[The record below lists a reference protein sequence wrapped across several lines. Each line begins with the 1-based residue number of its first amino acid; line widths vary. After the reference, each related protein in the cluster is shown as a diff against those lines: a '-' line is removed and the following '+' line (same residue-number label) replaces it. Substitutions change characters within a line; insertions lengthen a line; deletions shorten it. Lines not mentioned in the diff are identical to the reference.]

1 MMSAFEYTV
10 LDQKGREKKGI
21 LEGDSARLVRQQLRE
36 QNLVPLTVL
45 EVKKQLASDKKS
57 TFVLN
62 QRIKTTELALMT
74 RQLATLARSGIPL
87 DEATATVA
95 RQSIKPKVKKLL
107 LGVRSKILE
116 GHTLADGLRDY
127 PQIFS
132 EMYCA
137 TVAAGEQSGHLDVV
151 LERLA
156 DYTEQRQQLQQRL
169 KLALIY
175 PVILTV
181 MSILVV
187 SGLLTYVVPEVVK
200 VFSDTGQQLPFLTVA
215 LIAVSDFM
223 QDWFIYLLMALV
235 VLFAGFK
242 KLIEQPVFKKRYH
255 QFLLKI
261 PVLGNLVLGGNSAQ
275 FSRTLSI
282 LAASGVPILEAMRI
296 AVKVMD
302 NIPMREAVENAS
314 QQVSEG
320 SSLSATLEQSGYF
333 NPMLINL
340 IASGEATGQLEQM
353 LERAAM
359 NQERELE
366 TTMAMLMGL
375 LEPLLIVAMGGV
387 VLIIVL
393 AILLPVLDLNQLVK

>member
-1 MMSAFEYTV
+1 MGAFEYTA
-10 LDQKGREKKGI
+10 LDQKGNENKGI
-21 LEGDSARLVRQQLRE
+21 VEGDSARLIRQQLRE
-36 QNLVPLTVL
+36 QNLVPLKVV
-45 EVKKQLASDKKS
+45 EVKKQSSNDKS
-57 TFVLN
+57 HVFVLN
-62 QRIKTTELALMT
+62 QRINTTELALMT

-95 RQSIKPKVKKLL
+95 RQSIKPKIKKLL
-107 LGVRSKILE
+107 LGVRAKILE

-127 PQIFS
+127 PHIFS

-156 DYTEQRQQLQQRL
+156 DYTEQRQQLQQRM

-181 MSILVV
+181 MSLLVV

-200 VFSDTGQQLPFLTVA
+200 VFSDTGQQLPWLTIA

-223 QDWFIYLLMALV
+223 QDWFIYLFIMLV
-235 VLFAGFK
+235 AGFAIFK
-242 KLIEQPVFKKRYH
+242 KILQQPLFRKRYH
-255 QFLLKI
+255 QLLLKV
-261 PVLGNLVLGGNSAQ
+261 PVVGNLILGGNSAQ

-282 LAASGVPILEAMRI
+282 LAASGVPILESMRI

-302 NIPMREAVENAS
+302 NIPMREAVEQAS

-366 TTMAMLMGL
+366 TTLAMLMGL

>member
-1 MMSAFEYTV
+1 MSAFEYTA

-21 LEGDSARLVRQQLRE
+21 VEGDSARLVRQQLRE
-36 QNLVPLTVL
+36 QNLVPLTVA
-45 EVKKQLASDKKS
+45 EVKKQAANAKNSI
-57 TFVLN
+57 FVLN
-62 QRIKTTELALMT
+62 QRISTTELALMT

-107 LGVRSKILE
+107 LGVRAKILE

-127 PQIFS
+127 PHIFS

-223 QDWFIYLLMALV
+223 QDWFVYLLLAMLAA
-235 VLFAGFK
+235 FAAFK
-242 KLIEQPVFKKRYH
+242 KLVQQPVFKKRYH
-255 QFLLKI
+255 QFLLKV

-282 LAASGVPILEAMRI
+282 LAASGVPILDAMRI

-302 NIPMREAVENAS
+302 NVPMREAVENAS

-320 SSLSATLEQSGYF
+320 SSLSSTLENSGYF

-353 LERAAM
+353 LERAAV

>member
-1 MMSAFEYTV
+1 MSAFEYTA
-10 LDQKGREKKGI
+10 LNKKGSEKKGVI
-21 LEGDSARLVRQQLRE
+21 EGDSARLVRQQLRE
-36 QNLVPLTVL
+36 KQLVPLTVT
-45 EVKKQLASDKKS
+45 EVKKQTLSNNNNI
-57 TFVLN
+57 FVFK
-62 QRIKTTELALMT
+62 QRINTTELALLT
-74 RQLATLARSGIPL
+74 RQLATLSRSGIPL

-95 RQSIKPKVKKLL
+95 RQNINPRIKKLL
-107 LGVRSKILE
+107 LGVRAKILE

-127 PQIFS
+127 PHVFS

-175 PVILTV
+175 PVILTL

-187 SGLLTYVVPEVVK
+187 GGLLTYVVPEVVK
-200 VFSDTGQQLPFLTVA
+200 VFSDTGQQLPFLTTA

-223 QDWFIYLLMALV
+223 QDWFVYLLFLML
-235 VLFAGFK
+235 AGFIVFK
-242 KLIEQPVFKKRYH
+242 KLTQQVIFKKRYH
-255 QFLLKI
+255 KFLLKL
-261 PVLGNLVLGGNSAQ
+261 PVIGNLVLGANSAQ

-282 LAASGVPILEAMRI
+282 LAASGVPILDAMRI
-296 AVKVMD
+296 AVKVME

-314 QQVSEG
+314 RQVSEG
-320 SSLSATLEQSGYF
+320 ESLSSTLEQSGYF

-353 LERAAM
+353 LDRAAI

-366 TTMAMLMGL
+366 TITAMLMGL

>member
-1 MMSAFEYTV
+1 MSAFEYTA

-21 LEGDSARLVRQQLRE
+21 VEGDSARLVRQQLRE
-36 QNLVPLTVL
+36 QNLVPLTVA
-45 EVKKQLASDKKS
+45 EVKKQAANAKNSI
-57 TFVLN
+57 FVLN
-62 QRIKTTELALMT
+62 QRISTTELALMT

-107 LGVRSKILE
+107 LGVRAKILE

-127 PQIFS
+127 PHIFS

-223 QDWFIYLLMALV
+223 QDWFVYLLLAMLAA
-235 VLFAGFK
+235 FAAFK
-242 KLIEQPVFKKRYH
+242 KLVQQPVFKKRYH
-255 QFLLKI
+255 QFLLKV

-282 LAASGVPILEAMRI
+282 LAASGVPILDAMRI

-302 NIPMREAVENAS
+302 NVPMREAVENAS

-320 SSLSATLEQSGYF
+320 SSLSSTLEQSGYF

-353 LERAAM
+353 LERAAV

>member
-1 MMSAFEYTV
+1 MGAYEYTA
-10 LDQKGREKKGI
+10 LDKNGNDRKGI

-36 QNLVPLTVL
+36 KNLVPLTVE
-45 EVKKQLASDKKS
+45 EVKKQKNTSNNK
-57 TFVLN
+57 TFVFN
-62 QRIKTTELALMT
+62 QRITTTELALMT
-74 RQLATLARSGIPL
+74 RQLATLSRAGIPL

-95 RQSIKPKVKKLL
+95 RQSIKARVKKIL
-107 LGVRSKILE
+107 LGVRAKILE

-127 PQIFS
+127 PHIFS

-156 DYTEQRQQLQQRL
+156 DYSEQRQQLQQRL

-175 PVILTV
+175 PIILTL

-187 SGLLTYVVPEVVK
+187 GGLLTYVVPEVVN
-200 VFSDTGQQLPFLTVA
+200 VFSDTGQQLPFLTLA
-215 LIAVSDFM
+215 LIGVSEFM
-223 QDWFIYLLMALV
+223 QNWFAYLLLTGIVAFFV
-235 VLFAGFK
+235 FK
-242 KLIEQPVFKKRYH
+242 KLLEQEVFKKRFH
-255 QFLLKI
+255 QLLLKL
-261 PVLGNLVLGGNSAQ
+261 PVLGNVVLGGNSAQ
-275 FSRTLSI
+275 FARTLSI

-302 NIPMREAVENAS
+302 NIPMREAVEAAS

-320 SSLSATLEQSGYF
+320 GSLSSTLEKSGFF

-353 LERAAM
+353 LERAAV

-375 LEPLLIVAMGGV
+375 LEPLLIVVMGGV
-387 VLIIVL
+387 VLVIVL

>member
-1 MMSAFEYTV
+1 MSAFEYTA
-10 LDQKGREKKGI
+10 LDKKGREKKGVV
-21 LEGDSARLVRQQLRE
+21 EGDSARLVRQQLRE
-36 QNLVPLTVL
+36 QNLVPLTVI
-45 EVKKQLASDKKS
+45 EVKKQATNEKNNI
-57 TFVLN
+57 FVFN
-62 QRIKTTELALMT
+62 QRINTTELALMT

-107 LGVRSKILE
+107 LGVRAKILE

-127 PQIFS
+127 PYIFS

-200 VFSDTGQQLPFLTVA
+200 VFSDTGQQLPFLTTA

-223 QDWFIYLLMALV
+223 QDWFIYLLLALV
-235 VLFAGFK
+235 LAFVSFK
-242 KLIEQPVFKKRYH
+242 KLIQQAVFKKRYH

-282 LAASGVPILEAMRI
+282 LAASGVPILDAMRI

-302 NIPMREAVENAS
+302 NIPMREAVEHAA

-320 SSLSATLEQSGYF
+320 SSLSSTLEQSGYF

>member
-1 MMSAFEYTV
+1 MGAFEYTA
-10 LDQKGREKKGI
+10 LDGKGREKKGI
-21 LEGDSARLVRQQLRE
+21 VEGDSARLVRQQLRE
-36 QNLVPLTVL
+36 KSLVPLTVA
-45 EVKKQLASDKKS
+45 EVKKQINNEKTT
-57 TFVLN
+57 TFSLH
-62 QRIKTTELALMT
+62 QRISTTELALMT
-74 RQLATLARSGIPL
+74 RQLATLARSAIPL

-107 LGVRSKILE
+107 LGVRAKILE

-127 PQIFS
+127 PHIFS

-156 DYTEQRQQLQQRL
+156 DYTEQRQQMQQRL

-187 SGLLTYVVPEVVK
+187 GGLLTYVVPEVVK

-215 LIAVSDFM
+215 LITVSDFM
-223 QDWFIYLLMALV
+223 QDWFIYLLLAMTAA
-235 VLFAGFK
+235 FATFK
-242 KLIEQPVFKKRYH
+242 KLLQKTVFKKRYH
-255 QFLLKI
+255 QFLLKL
-261 PVLGNLVLGGNSAQ
+261 PVIGSLVLGGNSAQ

-282 LAASGVPILEAMRI
+282 LAASGVPILDAMRI

-302 NIPMREAVENAS
+302 NIPMREAVEAAS

-320 SSLSATLEQSGYF
+320 GSLSSTLENSGYF

>member
-1 MMSAFEYTV
+1 MSAFEYTA
-10 LDQKGREKKGI
+10 LDQKGNEKKGI
-21 LEGDSARLVRQQLRE
+21 VEGDSARLVRQQLRE
-36 QNLVPLTVL
+36 KKLVPLSVT
-45 EVKKQLASDKKS
+45 EVTKQTGNEKNNI
-57 TFVLN
+57 FVFK
-62 QRIKTTELALMT
+62 QRINTTELALLT
-74 RQLATLARSGIPL
+74 RQLATLSRSGIPL

-95 RQSIKPKVKKLL
+95 RQSVNPRIKKLL
-107 LGVRSKILE
+107 LGVRAKILE

-127 PQIFS
+127 PHIFS

-151 LERLA
+151 MERLA

-187 SGLLTYVVPEVVK
+187 GGLLTYVVPEVVK
-200 VFSDTGQQLPFLTVA
+200 VFSDTGQQLPFLTTA

-223 QDWFIYLLMALV
+223 QDWFVYLLLLMV
-235 VLFAGFK
+235 AGFVAFK
-242 KLIEQPVFKKRYH
+242 KLMQQAVFKKQYH
-255 QFLLKI
+255 KFLLKL
-261 PVLGNLVLGGNSAQ
+261 PVIGNLVLGGNSAQ

-282 LAASGVPILEAMRI
+282 LAASGVPILDAMRI
-296 AVKVMD
+296 AVKVME

-320 SSLSATLEQSGYF
+320 SSLSSTLEQSGYF

-353 LERAAM
+353 LERAAV

>member
-1 MMSAFEYTV
+1 MGAFEYTA
-10 LDQKGREKKGI
+10 LDQKGRDKKGI
-21 LEGDSARLVRQQLRE
+21 IEGDSARLVRQQLRD
-36 QNLVPLTVL
+36 QNLVPLNVE
-45 EVKKQLASDKKS
+45 EVKKQQAKNKS
-57 TFVLN
+57 SGFSFN
-62 QRIKTTELALMT
+62 QRITTTELALLT

-95 RQSIKPKVKKLL
+95 RQSIKPRVKKLL
-107 LGVRSKILE
+107 LGVRAKILE

-127 PQIFS
+127 PHIFT

-156 DYTEQRQQLQQRL
+156 DYSEQRQQLQQRL

-175 PVILTV
+175 PVILTI

-187 SGLLTYVVPEVVK
+187 GGLLTYVVPEVVK
-200 VFSDTGQQLPFLTVA
+200 VFSDTGQQLPGLTVA
-215 LIAVSDFM
+215 LIAVSEFM
-223 QDWFIYLLMALV
+223 QDWFVYLLFAAL
-235 VLFAGFK
+235 FGFIIFK
-242 KLIEQPVFKKRYH
+242 KLLQQAAFKKRYH
-255 QFLLKI
+255 QFLLKLPI
-261 PVLGNLVLGGNSAQ
+261 LGNVVLGGNSAQ
-275 FSRTLSI
+275 FARTLSI
-282 LAASGVPILEAMRI
+282 LAASGVPILDAMRI

-302 NIPMREAVENAS
+302 NIPMREAVEEAS

-320 SSLSATLEQSGYF
+320 SSLSATLEKSGYF

-375 LEPLLIVAMGGV
+375 LEPLLIVVMGGV
-387 VLIIVL
+387 VLVIVL

>member
-1 MMSAFEYTV
+1 MSAFEYTA
-10 LDQKGREKKGI
+10 LDKKGREKKGI
-21 LEGDSARLVRQQLRE
+21 VEGDSARLIRQQLRE
-36 QNLVPLTVL
+36 KNLVPLTVI
-45 EVKKQLASDKKS
+45 EVKKQATNEKNNV
-57 TFVLN
+57 FVFK
-62 QRIKTTELALMT
+62 QRINTTELALMT

-107 LGVRSKILE
+107 LGVRAKVLE

-127 PQIFS
+127 PHIFS

-215 LIAVSDFM
+215 LIAVSDFL
-223 QDWFIYLLMALV
+223 QDWFIYLLLAM
-235 VLFAGFK
+235 VLAFITFK
-242 KLIEQPVFKKRYH
+242 KLVQQPVFKKRYH
-255 QFLLKI
+255 QFLLKLPI
-261 PVLGNLVLGGNSAQ
+261 LGNLVLGGNSAQ

-282 LAASGVPILEAMRI
+282 LAASGVPILDAMRI

-302 NIPMREAVENAS
+302 NIPMREAVEYAS

-320 SSLSATLEQSGYF
+320 SSLSSTLEQSGYF

>member
-1 MMSAFEYTV
+1 MGAFEYTA
-10 LDQKGREKKGI
+10 LDIKGREKKGI
-21 LEGDSARLVRQQLRE
+21 IEGDSARLVRQQLRE
-36 QNLVPLTVL
+36 QNLAPLSVD
-45 EVKKQLASDKKS
+45 EVKKQGVGKKS
-57 TFVLN
+57 KSFTLN
-62 QRIKTTELALMT
+62 QRINTTELALLT
-74 RQLATLARSGIPL
+74 RQLATLSRSGIPL

-95 RQSIKPKVKKLL
+95 RQSIKPRVKKLL
-107 LGVRSKILE
+107 LGVRAKILE

-127 PQIFS
+127 PHIFS

-156 DYTEQRQQLQQRL
+156 DYSEQRQQLQQRM

-175 PVILTV
+175 PVILTL

-187 SGLLTYVVPEVVK
+187 GGLLTYVVPEVVK
-200 VFSDTGQQLPFLTVA
+200 VFSDTGQQLPFLTTA
-215 LIAVSDFM
+215 LIALSEFM
-223 QDWFIYLLMALV
+223 QNWFIYLLIMLGV
-235 VLFAGFK
+235 VFFIFK
-242 KLIEQPVFKKRYH
+242 KLIERPVFKKRYH
-255 QFLLKI
+255 AFLLKLPI
-261 PVLGNLVLGGNSAQ
+261 LSNLVLGANSAQ

-282 LAASGVPILEAMRI
+282 LSASGVPILDAMRI
-296 AVKVMD
+296 AVQVMD
-302 NIPMREAVENAS
+302 NLPMREAVEQAS

-320 SSLSATLEQSGYF
+320 SSLSSTLEQSGYF

-353 LERAAM
+353 LERAAK

-366 TTMAMLMGL
+366 TTTAMLMGL
-375 LEPLLIVAMGGV
+375 LEPLLIVVMGV
-387 VLIIVL
+387 VVLVIVL

>member
-1 MMSAFEYTV
+1 MSAFEYTA
-10 LDQKGREKKGI
+10 LDKKGHEKKGI
-21 LEGDSARLVRQQLRE
+21 IEGDSARLVRQQLRE
-36 QNLVPLTVL
+36 QDLVPLTVV
-45 EVKKQLASDKKS
+45 EVKKQVNNDKTT
-57 TFVLN
+57 TFSLN
-62 QRIKTTELALMT
+62 QRINTTELALMT

-107 LGVRSKILE
+107 LGVRAKILE

-127 PQIFS
+127 PHIFT

-156 DYTEQRQQLQQRL
+156 DYTEQRQQMQQRL

-175 PVILTV
+175 PVILTI

-223 QDWFIYLLMALV
+223 QDWFVYLLLAMLV
-235 VLFAGFK
+235 AFAVFK
-242 KLIEQPVFKKRYH
+242 KLLQQPAFKKRYH
-255 QFLLKI
+255 QFLLKL

-282 LAASGVPILEAMRI
+282 LAASGVPILDAMRI

-302 NIPMREAVENAS
+302 NIPMREAVESAS

-320 SSLSATLEQSGYF
+320 SSLSSTLENSGYF

-375 LEPLLIVAMGGV
+375 LEPLLIVVMGGV

>member
-1 MMSAFEYTV
+1 MGAFEYTA
-10 LDQKGREKKGI
+10 LDQKGRDKKGI
-21 LEGDSARLVRQQLRE
+21 IEGDSARLVRQQLRD
-36 QNLVPLTVL
+36 QNLVPLSVE
-45 EVKKQLASDKKS
+45 EVKKQNAKDKNS
-57 TFVLN
+57 GFTFN
-62 QRIKTTELALMT
+62 QRITTTELALLT

-95 RQSIKPKVKKLL
+95 RQSIKPRVKKLL
-107 LGVRSKILE
+107 LGVRAKILE

-127 PQIFS
+127 PHIFT

-156 DYTEQRQQLQQRL
+156 DYSEQRQQLQQRL

-175 PVILTV
+175 PVILTI

-187 SGLLTYVVPEVVK
+187 GGLLTYVVPEVVK
-200 VFSDTGQQLPFLTVA
+200 VFSDTGQQLPGLTIA
-215 LIAVSDFM
+215 LILVSEFM
-223 QDWFIYLLMALV
+223 QDWFVYLLLAAL
-235 VLFAGFK
+235 FGFIIFK
-242 KLIEQPVFKKRYH
+242 KLLQQPAFKKRYH
-255 QFLLKI
+255 QFLLKLPI
-261 PVLGNLVLGGNSAQ
+261 LGNVVLGGNSAQ
-275 FSRTLSI
+275 FARTLSI
-282 LAASGVPILEAMRI
+282 LAASGVPILDAMRI

-302 NIPMREAVENAS
+302 NIPMREAVEEAS

-320 SSLSATLEQSGYF
+320 SSLSETLEKSGYF

-375 LEPLLIVAMGGV
+375 LEPLLIVVMGGV
-387 VLIIVL
+387 VLVIVL

>member
-1 MMSAFEYTV
+1 MSAFEYTA
-10 LDQKGREKKGI
+10 LDKEGREKKGI
-21 LEGDSARLVRQQLRE
+21 IEGDSARLVRQQLRE
-36 QNLVPLTVL
+36 QNLVPLTVT
-45 EVKKQLASDKKS
+45 EVKKQLSSEKNNF
-57 TFVLN
+57 FVFN
-62 QRIKTTELALMT
+62 QKISTTELALMT
-74 RQLATLARSGIPL
+74 RQLATLVRAGIPL
-87 DEATATVA
+87 DEATTTVA

-107 LGVRSKILE
+107 LGVRAKILE

-127 PQIFS
+127 PHIFS

-137 TVAAGEQSGHLDVV
+137 TVAAGEQSGHLDIV

-223 QDWFIYLLMALV
+223 QDWFIYLLLAMLAC
-235 VLFAGFK
+235 FAVFK
-242 KLIEQPVFKKRYH
+242 KLVQQPVFKKRYH
-255 QFLLKI
+255 QFLLKV

-282 LAASGVPILEAMRI
+282 LAASGVPILDAMRI

-302 NIPMREAVENAS
+302 NIPMREAVEYAS

-320 SSLSATLEQSGYF
+320 SSLSSTLEQSGYF

-353 LERAAM
+353 LERAAI

-366 TTMAMLMGL
+366 TTMAVLMGL

>member
-1 MMSAFEYTV
+1 MSAFEYTA
-10 LDQKGREKKGI
+10 LDQNGREKKGVVD
-21 LEGDSARLVRQQLRE
+21 GDSARLIRQQLRE
-36 QNLVPLTVL
+36 QKLVPLTVT
-45 EVKKQLASDKKS
+45 EIKKQSSNGKNNSFFD
-57 TFVLN
+57 
-62 QRIKTTELALMT
+62 QRINTTELALMT
-74 RQLATLARSGIPL
+74 RQLATLSRSGIPL

-95 RQSIKPKVKKLL
+95 RQSIKPKIKKLL
-107 LGVRSKILE
+107 LGVRAKILE

-127 PQIFS
+127 PHIFS

-169 KLALIY
+169 KLALVY

-200 VFSDTGQQLPFLTVA
+200 VFSDTGQQLPFLTIA
-215 LIAVSDFM
+215 LIATSEFM
-223 QDWFIYLLMALV
+223 QVWFIYILLAMIV
-235 VLFAGFK
+235 GFGVFK
-242 KLIEQPVFKKRYH
+242 KLIQQPVFKKRYH
-255 QFLLKI
+255 QFLLKLPI
-261 PVLGNLVLGGNSAQ
+261 LGKLVLGANSAQ

-282 LAASGVPILEAMRI
+282 LAASGIPILDAMRI
-296 AVKVMD
+296 SIQVMD
-302 NIPMREAVENAS
+302 NLPMREAVDIAA

-320 SSLSATLEQSGYF
+320 SSLSSTLEQSGYF

-340 IASGEATGQLEQM
+340 MASGEATGQLEQM
-353 LERAAM
+353 LERAAT

-366 TTMAMLMGL
+366 TTTAMLMGL
-375 LEPLLIVAMGGV
+375 LEPLLIVVMGGV

>member
-1 MMSAFEYTV
+1 MSAFEYTA
-10 LDQKGREKKGI
+10 LDKKGQEKKGI
-21 LEGDSARLVRQQLRE
+21 LEGESARLVRQQLRE
-36 QNLVPLTVL
+36 QDLVPLTVA
-45 EVKKQLASDKKS
+45 EVKKQGSNDATGSFSLK
-57 TFVLN
+57 
-62 QRIKTTELALMT
+62 QRISTTELALLT

-107 LGVRSKILE
+107 LGVRSKVLE
-116 GHTLADGLRDY
+116 GHSLADGLRDY
-127 PQIFS
+127 PHIFS

-156 DYTEQRQQLQQRL
+156 DYTEQRQQIQQRL

-175 PVILTV
+175 PVILTII
-181 MSILVV
+181 SLLVV
-187 SGLLTYVVPEVVK
+187 FGLLTYVVPEVVK
-200 VFSDTGQQLPFLTVA
+200 VFSDTGQKLPFLTVA
-215 LIAVSDFM
+215 LIAVSDFTQEWIGAM
-223 QDWFIYLLMALV
+223 LLAIV
-235 VLFAGFK
+235 VSYIAFK
-242 KLIEQPVFKKRYH
+242 KILQQPAFKKRYH
-255 QFLLKI
+255 QLLLKL
-261 PVLGNLVLGGNSAQ
+261 PVIGQLILGSNSAL

-302 NIPMREAVENAS
+302 NVPMREAVENAS

-320 SSLSATLEQSGYF
+320 SSLSRTLEQSGYF

-353 LERAAM
+353 LERAAL

-366 TTMAMLMGL
+366 TTIAMLMGL
-375 LEPLLIVAMGGV
+375 LEPLLIVLMGGI
-387 VLIIVL
+387 VLVIVL

>member
-1 MMSAFEYTV
+1 MSAFEYV
-10 LDQKGREKKGI
+10 ALDKKGREKKGI
-21 LEGDSARLVRQQLRE
+21 VEGDSARLVRQKLRE
-36 QNLVPLTVL
+36 QELVPLTVT
-45 EVKKQLASDKKS
+45 EVKQQADDEKNN
-57 TFVLN
+57 VLVLK
-62 QRIKTTELALMT
+62 QRINTTELALMT
-74 RQLATLARSGIPL
+74 RQLATLIRSGIPL
-87 DEATATVA
+87 DEATATIA
-95 RQSIKPKVKKLL
+95 RQSIKGKIKKLL
-107 LGVRSKILE
+107 LGVRAKILE

-127 PQIFS
+127 PHIFS

-137 TVAAGEQSGHLDVV
+137 TVSAGEQSGHLDVV

-156 DYTEQRQQLQQRL
+156 DYTEQRQQMQQRL

-200 VFSDTGQQLPFLTVA
+200 VFSDTGQQLPFLTIA

-223 QDWFIYLLMALV
+223 QDWFIYLLLTMFAAFV
-235 VLFAGFK
+235 VFRKMVEKPA
-242 KLIEQPVFKKRYH
+242 VKKRYH
-255 QFLLKI
+255 KFLLKL
-261 PVLGNLVLGGNSAQ
+261 PVLGSLVLGGNSAQ

-282 LAASGVPILEAMRI
+282 LAASGVPILDAMRI

-302 NIPMREAVENAS
+302 NVPMREAVENAS

-320 SSLSATLEQSGYF
+320 SSLSSTLEKSGYF

-375 LEPLLIVAMGGV
+375 LEPLLIVVMGGV

>member
-1 MMSAFEYTV
+1 MSAFEYTA
-10 LDQKGREKKGI
+10 LDKKGREKKGI
-21 LEGDSARLVRQQLRE
+21 IEGDSARLVRQQLRE
-36 QNLVPLTVL
+36 QSLVPLTVT
-45 EVKKQLASDKKS
+45 EVKKQSGNKTTT
-57 TFVLN
+57 TFSLKQKIN
-62 QRIKTTELALMT
+62 TTELALMT

-107 LGVRSKILE
+107 LGVRAKILE

-127 PQIFS
+127 PHIFS

-156 DYTEQRQQLQQRL
+156 DYTEQRQQMQQRL

-223 QDWFIYLLMALV
+223 QDWFIYLLLTMLAA
-235 VLFAGFK
+235 FAVFK
-242 KLIEQPVFKKRYH
+242 KLLQQPVFKKQYH
-255 QFLLKI
+255 QFLLKL
-261 PVLGNLVLGGNSAQ
+261 PVLGGLVLGGNSAQ

-320 SSLSATLEQSGYF
+320 SSLSSTLENSGYF

-375 LEPLLIVAMGGV
+375 LEPLLIVVMGGV

>member
-1 MMSAFEYTV
+1 MSAFEYTA
-10 LDQKGREKKGI
+10 LDQKGREKKGVVD
-21 LEGDSARLVRQQLRE
+21 GDSARLIRQQLRE
-36 QNLVPLTVL
+36 QKLVPLTVT
-45 EVKKQLASDKKS
+45 EIKKQSSNGKNNSFFD
-57 TFVLN
+57 
-62 QRIKTTELALMT
+62 QRINTTELALMT
-74 RQLATLARSGIPL
+74 RQLATLSRSGIPL

-95 RQSIKPKVKKLL
+95 RQSIKPKIKKLL
-107 LGVRSKILE
+107 LGVRAKILE

-127 PQIFS
+127 PHIFS

-169 KLALIY
+169 KLALVY

-200 VFSDTGQQLPFLTVA
+200 VFSDTGQQLPFLTIA
-215 LIAVSDFM
+215 LIATSEFM
-223 QDWFIYLLMALV
+223 QVWFIYILLAMIV
-235 VLFAGFK
+235 GFGVFK
-242 KLIEQPVFKKRYH
+242 KLVQQPVFKKRYH
-255 QFLLKI
+255 QFLLKLPI
-261 PVLGNLVLGGNSAQ
+261 LGKLVLGANSAQ

-282 LAASGVPILEAMRI
+282 LAASGIPILDAMRI
-296 AVKVMD
+296 SIQVME
-302 NIPMREAVENAS
+302 NLPMREAVDIAA

-320 SSLSATLEQSGYF
+320 SSLSSTLEQSGYF

-353 LERAAM
+353 LERAAT

-366 TTMAMLMGL
+366 TTTAMLMGL
-375 LEPLLIVAMGGV
+375 LEPLLIVVMGGV

-393 AILLPVLDLNQLVK
+393 AILLPILDMNQLVK

>member
-1 MMSAFEYTV
+1 MGAFEYTA
-10 LDQKGREKKGI
+10 LDKKGHEKKGI
-21 LEGDSARLVRQQLRE
+21 VEGDSARLVRQQLRE
-36 QNLVPLTVL
+36 QDLAPLTVA
-45 EVKKQLASDKKS
+45 EVKKQVRNEKTT
-57 TFVLN
+57 TFSLN
-62 QRIKTTELALMT
+62 QRINTTELALMT

-95 RQSIKPKVKKLL
+95 RQSIKPKIKKLL
-107 LGVRSKILE
+107 LGVRAKILE

-127 PQIFS
+127 PHIFT

-156 DYTEQRQQLQQRL
+156 DYTEQRQQMQQRL

-223 QDWFIYLLMALV
+223 QDWFIYLLLGMLAA
-235 VLFAGFK
+235 FAMFK
-242 KLIEQPVFKKRYH
+242 KLLQQPAFKKSYH
-255 QFLLKI
+255 KFLLKL
-261 PVLGNLVLGGNSAQ
+261 PVLGNIVLGGNSAQ

-282 LAASGVPILEAMRI
+282 LAASGVPVLEAMRI

-320 SSLSATLEQSGYF
+320 SSLSSTLESSGYF

-375 LEPLLIVAMGGV
+375 LEPLLIVVMGGV

>member
-1 MMSAFEYTV
+1 MGAFEYTA
-10 LDQKGREKKGI
+10 LDQKGREKNGI
-21 LEGDSARLVRQQLRE
+21 VDGDSARLIRQQLRE
-36 QNLVPLTVL
+36 QNLVPLTVI
-45 EVKKQLASDKKS
+45 EVKKQIANKKNNV
-57 TFVLN
+57 FVFE
-62 QRIKTTELALMT
+62 QRINTTELALMT
-74 RQLATLARSGIPL
+74 RQLATLSRSGIPL

-107 LGVRSKILE
+107 LGVRAKILE

-127 PQIFS
+127 PHIFS

-200 VFSDTGQQLPFLTVA
+200 VFSDTGQQLPFLTTA
-215 LIAVSDFM
+215 LIATSDFM
-223 QDWFIYLLMALV
+223 QEWFIYILMAMIV
-235 VLFAGFK
+235 GFGVFK
-242 KLIEQPVFKKRYH
+242 KLVQQPVFKKRYH
-255 QFLLKI
+255 QLLLKL
-261 PVLGNLVLGGNSAQ
+261 PVIGNLVLGGNSAQ

-282 LAASGVPILEAMRI
+282 LAASGIPILDAMHI
-296 AVKVMD
+296 SIQVMD
-302 NIPMREAVENAS
+302 NVPMREAVDAAA

-320 SSLSATLEQSGYF
+320 SSLSLTLEQSGYF

-353 LERAAM
+353 LERAAT
-359 NQERELE
+359 NQEKELE

>member
-1 MMSAFEYTV
+1 MSAFEYTA
-10 LDQKGREKKGI
+10 LDQNGREKKGVVD
-21 LEGDSARLVRQQLRE
+21 GDSARLIRQQLRE
-36 QNLVPLTVL
+36 QKLVPLTVT
-45 EVKKQLASDKKS
+45 EIKKQINNEKNK
-57 TFVLN
+57 VLIFE
-62 QRIKTTELALMT
+62 QRINTTELALMT
-74 RQLATLARSGIPL
+74 RQLATLSRSGIPL

-107 LGVRSKILE
+107 LGVRAKILE

-127 PQIFS
+127 PHIFS

-169 KLALIY
+169 KLALVY

-200 VFSDTGQQLPFLTVA
+200 VFSDTGQQLPFLTIA
-215 LIAVSDFM
+215 LIATSEFM
-223 QDWFIYLLMALV
+223 QAWFIYILLAMIIG
-235 VLFAGFK
+235 FGIFK
-242 KLIEQPVFKKRYH
+242 KLVRQPVFKKRYH
-255 QFLLKI
+255 QFLLKLPI
-261 PVLGNLVLGGNSAQ
+261 LGKLVLGANSAQ

-282 LAASGVPILEAMRI
+282 LAASGIPILDAMRI
-296 AVKVMD
+296 SIQVMD
-302 NIPMREAVENAS
+302 NLPMREAVDIAA

-320 SSLSATLEQSGYF
+320 SSLSSTLEQSGYF

-353 LERAAM
+353 LERAAT

-366 TTMAMLMGL
+366 TTTAMLMGL
-375 LEPLLIVAMGGV
+375 LEPLLIVVMGGV

>member
-1 MMSAFEYTV
+1 MSAFEYTA
-10 LDQKGREKKGI
+10 LDKKGREKKGI
-21 LEGDSARLVRQQLRE
+21 VEGDSARLVRQQLRE
-36 QNLVPLTVL
+36 QNLVPLTVT
-45 EVKKQLASDKKS
+45 EVKKQAANEKNS

-62 QRIKTTELALMT
+62 QRINTTELALMT

-107 LGVRSKILE
+107 LGVRAKILE

-127 PQIFS
+127 PHIFS

-223 QDWFIYLLMALV
+223 QDWFVYLLLAMLAA
-235 VLFAGFK
+235 FAAFK
-242 KLIEQPVFKKRYH
+242 KLVQQPVFKKRYH
-255 QFLLKI
+255 QFLLKV

-282 LAASGVPILEAMRI
+282 LAASGVPILDAMRI

-302 NIPMREAVENAS
+302 NVPMREAVENAS

-320 SSLSATLEQSGYF
+320 SSLSSTLENSGYF

-353 LERAAM
+353 LERAAV

>member
-1 MMSAFEYTV
+1 MSAFEYTA
-10 LDQKGREKKGI
+10 LDDKGREKKGI
-21 LEGDSARLVRQQLRE
+21 IEGDSARLVRQQLRE
-36 QNLVPLTVL
+36 KNLVPLTVA
-45 EVKKQLASDKKS
+45 EVAKKS
-57 TFVLN
+57 SNGKTTTFSLN
-62 QRIKTTELALMT
+62 QKINTTELALMT

-95 RQSIKPKVKKLL
+95 RQSIKPKIKKLL
-107 LGVRSKILE
+107 LGVRAKILE

-127 PQIFS
+127 PHIFS

-137 TVAAGEQSGHLDVV
+137 TVSAGEQSGHLDVV

-156 DYTEQRQQLQQRL
+156 DYTEQRQQMQQRL

-187 SGLLTYVVPEVVK
+187 GGLLTYVVPEVVK

-223 QDWFIYLLMALV
+223 QDWFIYLLLAMIAAFAL
-235 VLFAGFK
+235 FK
-242 KLIEQPVFKKRYH
+242 KLLQQPVFKKRYH
-255 QFLLKI
+255 KFLLKL
-261 PVLGNLVLGGNSAQ
+261 PVMGSLVLGGNSAQ

-282 LAASGVPILEAMRI
+282 LAASGVPILDAMRI

-302 NIPMREAVENAS
+302 NIPMREAVEAAS

-320 SSLSATLEQSGYF
+320 SSLSSTLENSGYF

>member
-1 MMSAFEYTV
+1 MGAFEYTA

-21 LEGDSARLVRQQLRE
+21 VDGDSARLIRQKLRE
-36 QNLVPLTVL
+36 QDLVPLTVI
-45 EVKKQLASDKKS
+45 EVKKQINNKNNNV
-57 TFVLN
+57 FVFE
-62 QRIKTTELALMT
+62 QRINTTELALMT
-74 RQLATLARSGIPL
+74 RQLATLSRSGIPL

-107 LGVRSKILE
+107 LGVRAKILE

-127 PQIFS
+127 PHIFS

-200 VFSDTGQQLPFLTVA
+200 VFSDTGQQLPFLTTA
-215 LIAVSDFM
+215 LIATSDFM
-223 QDWFIYLLMALV
+223 QEWFIYILMAMIV
-235 VLFAGFK
+235 GFGVFK
-242 KLIEQPVFKKRYH
+242 KSLQQPVFKKRYH
-255 QFLLKI
+255 QLLLKI
-261 PVLGNLVLGGNSAQ
+261 PVIGNLVLGGNSAQ

-282 LAASGVPILEAMRI
+282 LAASGIPILDAMRI
-296 AVKVMD
+296 SIQVMD
-302 NIPMREAVENAS
+302 NVPMREAVDAAA

-320 SSLSATLEQSGYF
+320 SSLSLTLEQSGYF

-353 LERAAM
+353 LERAAT

>member
-1 MMSAFEYTV
+1 MGAFEYTA
-10 LDQKGREKKGI
+10 LDQKGRDKKGI
-21 LEGDSARLVRQQLRE
+21 IEGDSARLVRQQLRE
-36 QNLVPLTVL
+36 QNLVPLNVE
-45 EVKKQLASDKKS
+45 EVKKQQAKDKS
-57 TFVLN
+57 RSFSFN
-62 QRIKTTELALMT
+62 QRITTTELALLT

-95 RQSIKPKVKKLL
+95 RQSIKPRVKKLL
-107 LGVRSKILE
+107 LGVRAKILE

-127 PQIFS
+127 PHIFT

-156 DYTEQRQQLQQRL
+156 DYSEQRQQLQQRL

-187 SGLLTYVVPEVVK
+187 GGLLTYVVPEVIK
-200 VFSDTGQQLPFLTVA
+200 VFSDTGQQLPGLTVA
-215 LIAVSDFM
+215 LIAVSEFM
-223 QDWFIYLLMALV
+223 QDWFVYLLLAAL
-235 VLFAGFK
+235 FGFIIFK
-242 KLIEQPVFKKRYH
+242 KLLQQAAFKKRYH
-255 QFLLKI
+255 QFLLKLPI
-261 PVLGNLVLGGNSAQ
+261 LGNVVLGGNSAQ
-275 FSRTLSI
+275 FARTLSI

-302 NIPMREAVENAS
+302 NIPMREAVEEAS

-320 SSLSATLEQSGYF
+320 SSLSATLEKSGYF

-353 LERAAM
+353 LERAAI

-375 LEPLLIVAMGGV
+375 LEPLLIVIMGGV
-387 VLIIVL
+387 VLVIVL

>member
-1 MMSAFEYTV
+1 MSAFEYTV
-10 LDQKGREKKGI
+10 LDQKGREQKGI

-36 QNLVPLTVL
+36 KNLVPLTVL
-45 EVKKQLASDKKS
+45 EVKKHLASDKKS

-62 QRIKTTELALMT
+62 QRISTTELALMT

-223 QDWFIYLLMALV
+223 QDWFVYLLLALIV
-235 VLFAGFK
+235 IFAGFK
-242 KLIEQPVFKKRYH
+242 KLIQQPVFKKHYH

-261 PVLGNLVLGGNSAQ
+261 PVLGNLVQGGNSAQ

-282 LAASGVPILEAMRI
+282 LAASGVPILDAMRI

-320 SSLSATLEQSGYF
+320 SSLSVTLEQSGYF

-340 IASGEATGQLEQM
+340 IASGETTGQLEQM

-375 LEPLLIVAMGGV
+375 LEPLLIVAMGSV

>member
-1 MMSAFEYTV
+1 MSAFEYTA
-10 LDQKGREKKGI
+10 LDKKGREKKGI
-21 LEGDSARLVRQQLRE
+21 VEGDSARLVRQQLRD
-36 QNLVPLTVL
+36 QNLVPLTVT
-45 EVKKQLASDKKS
+45 EVKKQAGNEKHNV
-57 TFVLN
+57 FVFN
-62 QRIKTTELALMT
+62 QKISTTELALMT

-107 LGVRSKILE
+107 LGVRAKILE
-116 GHTLADGLRDY
+116 GHSLADGLRDY
-127 PQIFS
+127 PHIFS

-200 VFSDTGQQLPFLTVA
+200 VFSDTGQQLPFLTIA
-215 LIAVSDFM
+215 LITVSDFM
-223 QDWFIYLLMALV
+223 QDWFVYLLLAMLAA
-235 VLFAGFK
+235 FAAFK
-242 KLIEQPVFKKRYH
+242 KLVQQPAFKKRYH
-255 QFLLKI
+255 QFLLKV

-282 LAASGVPILEAMRI
+282 LAASGVPILDAMRI

-302 NIPMREAVENAS
+302 NVPMREAVENAS

-320 SSLSATLEQSGYF
+320 SSLSSTLEQSGYF

-353 LERAAM
+353 LERAAV